1 MPNTLA
7 HFGIQTLASK
17 AVDRTADIKWVAVG
31 CILPDL
37 PWITQRLISSLVPG
51 IDPLSLRVYCLIQ
64 ASLFFCLI
72 LSASIA
78 LLNRNAARVFLL
90 LGGNSLAHLLLD
102 GMQTKWANGVHLSA
116 PFSWQLSQF
125 QLFWPEDMITGVLTA
140 GGLLIIAYYGWYERR
155 KFLDLK
161 RSVFPLLLSSL
172 LLISYV
178 LLPFMFFNDS
188 FEADNHYVQTLQSKE
203 QRSGKAIGFDRCR
216 YDKSTATITVFTR
229 EKFKLI
235 SDQSIAD
242 GTISL
247 LGIFTD
253 NNTITASTVHQHAAT
268 RDFYSY
274 VGLSILLVLWATAL
288 LSGKIKIT

>member
-7 HFGIQTLASK
+7 HFGIQTLATK

-37 PWITQRLISSLVPG
+37 PWITQRLISFLAPG
-51 IDPLSLRVYCLIQ
+51 IDLLSLRVYCLIQ

-72 LSASIA
+72 LSGSIA

-90 LGGNSLAHLLLD
+90 LGGNSLVHLLLD

-125 QLFWPEDMITGVLTA
+125 QLFWPEDMITGVLTVS
-140 GGLLIIAYYGWYERR
+140 GLLIIAYYGWHERR
-155 KFLDLK
+155 ILALK
-161 RSVFPLLLSSL
+161 GAVFPLLLSSL
-172 LLISYV
+172 LLISYI

-247 LGIFTD
+247 LGRFTD
-253 NNTITASTVHQHAAT
+253 NNTITASTVHQHAAR

-274 VGLSILLVLWATAL
+274 VGLSILLLLWATAL

>member
-7 HFGIQTLASK
+7 HFGIQTLATK
-17 AVDRTADIKWVAVG
+17 AIDRTADIKWIAVG

-37 PWITQRLISSLVPG
+37 PWITQRLISFLAPG
-51 IDPLSLRVYCLIQ
+51 IDLLSLRVYCLIQ

-72 LSASIA
+72 LSGSIA

-90 LGGNSLAHLLLD
+90 LGGNSLIHLLLD

-125 QLFWPEDMITGVLTA
+125 QLFWPEDMITGVLTVS
-140 GGLLIIAYYGWYERR
+140 GLLIIAYYGWHERR
-155 KFLDLK
+155 ILALK
-161 RSVFPLLLSSL
+161 GAVFPLLLSSL
-172 LLISYV
+172 LLISYI

-247 LGIFTD
+247 LGRFTD

-274 VGLSILLVLWATAL
+274 VGLSVLLLLWATAL
-288 LSGKIKIT
+288 LSGRIKIT